1 MKVDF
6 ITSNEAAAEGAITA
20 GLNVFVGYPITP
32 SSDLFEYLAKKL
44 PKCCGIVYQ
53 AEDEIASIIAL
64 SGAALA
70 GAKVMTA
77 TSGPGFS
84 LMQEGLGLA
93 VMLEAPIVIV
103 NNMRTGPSTG
113 IATQIGQGDIMQSRW
128 GSHGPYGVVVYA
140 PSSAQETYDYTIKAF
155 NTAIRLRLPVI
166 MLMDAILAHTREKV
180 ILKDRDEVEIVDFK
194 KTIDPPDRY
203 MPYKPDPDDLVPPIA
218 FFGEGYNVLAESL
231 AHDERGYYTTSSE
244 NYKKLVSRFIRKV
257 EMNKNYILSSK
268 EYYVDD
274 ADILFVAI
282 GSLARST
289 LALVRDLRRK
299 GVKAGLFKPIS
310 LWPIDSDRLAKLAE
324 DAGRVVVLELNQGQ
338 LDWIVKKTLW
348 DADLHDV
355 DVYSLPL
362 LLPDLP
368 GPDEIMHY
376 ISEKGWNLW

>member
-20 GLNVFVGYPITP
+20 GLNVFIGYPITP

-53 AEDEIASIIAL
+53 AEDEIASIVAL

-70 GAKVMTA
+70 GAKAMTA

-84 LMQEGLGLA
+84 LMQEGVGLA
-93 VMLEAPIVIV
+93 AMLEAPIVIV
-103 NNMRTGPSTG
+103 SNMRTGPSTG
-113 IATQIGQGDIMQSRW
+113 IATQIGQGDVMQAKW
-128 GSHGPYGVVVYA
+128 GSHGPYGIVVYA
-140 PSSAQETYDYTIKAF
+140 SSSAQETYDYAIKAF
-155 NTAIRLRLPVI
+155 NTAVKLRLPVVL
-166 MLMDAILAHTREKV
+166 LMDAILAHTREKV
-180 ILKDRDEVEIVDFK
+180 ILREREDVEVLDFK
-194 KTIDPPDRY
+194 KTIDPPERF

-244 NYKKLVSRFIRKV
+244 NYRKLISRFIRKV

-268 EYYVDD
+268 EYYTDD
-274 ADILFVAI
+274 ADIIFISI

-289 LALVRDLRRK
+289 LALVRDLRKR
-299 GVKAGLFKPIS
+299 GVKAGLFKPLSI
-310 LWPIDSDRLAKLAE
+310 WPIDSEKIIRLAKN
-324 DAGRVVVLELNQGQ
+324 AGRVVIIELNQGQ
-338 LDWIVKKTLW
+338 LEWIIKKTLW
-348 DADLHDV
+348 DGDIHDV

-362 LLPDLP
+362 PLPDLP
-368 GPDEIMHY
+368 GPDDLIHY
-376 ISEKGWNLW
+376 ISERGWNLW

>member
-1 MKVDF
+1 
-6 ITSNEAAAEGAITA
+6 
-20 GLNVFVGYPITP
+20 
-32 SSDLFEYLAKKL
+32 
-44 PKCCGIVYQ
+44 
-53 AEDEIASIIAL
+53 
-64 SGAALA
+64 
-70 GAKVMTA
+70 MTA

-180 ILKDRDEVEIVDFK
+180 ILRDRDEVEIVDFK

-203 MPYKPDPDDLVPPIA
+203 LPYKPDPDDLVPPIA

-257 EMNKNYILSSK
+257 DMNKNYILSSK

-274 ADILFVAI
+274 VDVLFVAI

-289 LALVRDLRRK
+289 LALVRDLRRR

-310 LWPIDSDRLAKLAE
+310 LWPIDSDRLVKLAE

-355 DVYSLPL
+355 NVYSLPL

-368 GPDEIMHY
+368 GPDDIMHY
-376 ISEKGWNLW
+376 ISERGWNLW